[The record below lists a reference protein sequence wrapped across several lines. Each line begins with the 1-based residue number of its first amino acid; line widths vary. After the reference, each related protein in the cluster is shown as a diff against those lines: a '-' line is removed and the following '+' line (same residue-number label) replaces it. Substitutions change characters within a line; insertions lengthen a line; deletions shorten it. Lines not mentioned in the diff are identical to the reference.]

1 MARSLTELKET
12 LEDATTADEV
22 YIQPPTTLQ
31 YPCIMIERDQRSDY
45 KFADN
50 KKYLLK
56 KGYTITIM
64 DRAPD
69 SPIPDQV
76 EALPHCGFDRYF
88 KTDGLHHFV
97 FQLFF

>member
-1 MARSLTELKET
+1 MARPQSELQEL
-12 LEDATTADEV
+12 LEEKTDAVMVAF
-22 YIQPPTTLQ
+22 QPKSGLE
-31 YPCIMIERDQRSDY
+31 YPCIVYERGQASSV

-56 KGYTITIM
+56 KGYTVTVIT
-64 DRAPD
+64 REPD

-76 EALPHCGFDRYF
+76 EDLPDCRFDRFF
-88 KTDGLHHFV
+88 KREGLNHFV